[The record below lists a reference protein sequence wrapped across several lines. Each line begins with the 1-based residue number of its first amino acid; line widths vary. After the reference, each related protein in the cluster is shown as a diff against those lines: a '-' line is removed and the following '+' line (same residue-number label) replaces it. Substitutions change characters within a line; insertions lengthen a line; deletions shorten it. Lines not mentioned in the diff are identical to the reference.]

1 MSETPHAEK
10 ETPKENPS
18 DTIRASW
25 NFSLD
30 KIRQTTA
37 HYALD
42 EQEALIAL
50 FRWCI
55 DPQHPLRR
63 EDAARRLGY
72 SPNLIYQLL
81 TGVYRNPDRSLRRPP
96 PELIK
101 AIHDF
106 LALEAKRFEAGAN
119 EFVPTPTAKKIFT
132 ACDLARESQSP
143 VILWST
149 SHLGKTWAL
158 KQYAQENNHGKTF
171 VAELE
176 AASGL
181 GGMMR
186 TIAAACGVA
195 VGHESTAGL
204 IERTKRA
211 LSPNS
216 VLIIDEVHLLKHTYR
231 LSSFFACI
239 EVIRRIYD
247 HTRCGMVLSWTN
259 LDNLK
264 NASQGELIQLWRR
277 GVHKFALPVM
287 PTKADLNAILTF
299 NGLYFPEKGLTV
311 DVPCGRA
318 HITEQ
323 PYEILRQ
330 LAKNAGLKA
339 ITERIRYARKLAHKT
354 GEKISWLYFCDAHLR
369 IEKQAVQ
376 EEEWT

>member
-1 MSETPHAEK
+1 MNADADAEIV
-10 ETPKENPS
+10 KENPS

-30 KIRQTTA
+30 KIRQATA
-37 HYALD
+37 HYPTD
-42 EQEALIAL
+42 SQEALVAL
-50 FRWCI
+50 FMWCI
-55 DPQHPLRR
+55 DPRHPMRR
-63 EDAARRLGY
+63 EEAARRIGY

-81 TGVYRNPDRSLRRPP
+81 TGVYRNPDKSLRQPP

-101 AIHDF
+101 GIHDF
-106 LALEAKRFEAGAN
+106 LALEAKRFEAGEN
-119 EFVPTPTAKKIFT
+119 EFVVTPTAKLIFN

-143 VILWST
+143 VILWGM
-149 SHLGKTWAL
+149 SHIGKTWAL
-158 KQYAQENNHGKTF
+158 KQYAQNNNHGKTF

-186 TIAAACGVA
+186 TIAKACGVTT
-195 VGHESTAGL
+195 GHESTAGL
-204 IERTKRA
+204 IERTKHA

-264 NASQGELIQLWRR
+264 SASQGELLQLWRR
-277 GVHKFALPVM
+277 GVHKRALPVM
-287 PTKADLNAILTF
+287 PTKADLGAILTH
-299 NGLYFPEKGLTV
+299 NGLYFPDKGLQV
-311 DVPCGRA
+311 DVPCGRS

-339 ITERIRYARKLAHKT
+339 ITERIRYARKMANKS
-354 GEKISWLYFCDAHLR
+354 GDKIAWEHFCEAHLR